1 MTLKKK
7 IFKDEMAY
15 IDYMTK
21 HNAKNDVLYVI
32 KENTFKYHIT
42 LHGVT
47 GELSDALDSIDQTL
61 TKTRNKNYDYIHDVI
76 KWIKQK
82 GHLWMPQKRIGYTY
96 EPVSQPDGTVSIII
110 HT

>member
-32 KENTFKYHIT
+32 KENTFKYHLE
-42 LHGVT
+42 LHGAVDI
-47 GELSDALDSIDQTL
+47 SKALDDIDDTL
-61 TKTRNKNYDYIHDVI
+61 YKSTKNIRYRYIHDVI
-76 KWIKQK
+76 KWITQK
-82 GHLWMPQKRIGYTY
+82 GHLWMPQERIGYTY
-96 EPVSQPDGTVSIII
+96 KPVSQPDGTVSIII
-110 HT
+110 HA